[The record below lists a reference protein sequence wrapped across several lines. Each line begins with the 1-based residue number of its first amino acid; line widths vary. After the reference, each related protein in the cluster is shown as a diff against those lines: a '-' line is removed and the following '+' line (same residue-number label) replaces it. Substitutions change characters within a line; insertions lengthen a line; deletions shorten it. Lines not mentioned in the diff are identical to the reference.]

1 MLMKLI
7 YLNVIATFYNFT
19 NYKKFY
25 YFIFNT
31 KIEFLTSN
39 KKITIVT
46 NRTRP
51 QEQFIEYCSIIL
63 LVLQFVLPC

>member
-7 YLNVIATFYNFT
+7 YLNVITTFYNFT

-31 KIEFLTSN
+31 EIELLTSN
-39 KKITIVT
+39 KTITIVT
-46 NRTRP
+46 NWTRP

-63 LVLQFVLPC
+63 LVVQFVLPS